1 MINLCIY
8 SHQDRASLV
17 AQDGRVLLQCR
28 RPGVSPWVRKIPW
41 RREWQ
46 PTPVFLPGG
55 SHGQTSLV
63 GYSPWGCKEL
73 DKTEQLT
80 HTRKHTHTQ
89 QNIPSKLEIWKCEVF
104 LRWNQLICV
113 FFFLMPAKEKV
124 WVPGGTCR
132 YHCGIPQ
139 SYFFPLWLKSVEI
152 ISRLWPITFSF
163 LPLSLMVKVF

>member
-28 RPGVSPWVRKIPW
+28 RPRVSPWVGKTLW

-55 SHGQTSLV
+55 FHGQRSLV

-80 HTRKHTHTQ
+80 HTHTHTHTH
-89 QNIPSKLEIWKCEVF
+89 QNIPSKLEIRKREVF
-104 LRWNQLICV
+104 LGWNQLLCV
-113 FFFLMPAKEKV
+113 FLLPAKEKV

-132 YHCGIPQ
+132 CHCGTPQ
-139 SYFFPLWLKSVEI
+139 FF
-152 ISRLWPITFSF
+152 FF
-163 LPLSLMVKVF
+163 FFFG